1 VFKTTGAGGGGG
13 GAGGGAVLIAAG
25 EEVTL
30 QGDVVA
36 AGGDGAFGNY
46 PVTTVSPGG
55 ANLIQ
60 AGRGGGGGGGAGG
73 VIILQGVHWWS
84 GVLVAVSGN
93 QGTVPRYAP
102 FPVEARTAWQRLL
115 QQPQSGAIRVDGEM
129 PVTRG
134 GAFSGPDLG
143 YAYSLLVTSP
153 DIEVYA
159 PGADVIRVTGNNFQA
174 ASFDQ
179 RIGQS
184 SRFPVTL
191 FDGFNELRSEWT
203 GSGQFS
209 GPIMTCAM
217 IRRRTF
223 LFLADTI
230 PYYEFA
236 CTVTPATAT
245 VPTERTLQLTAAVTA
260 RPATTVTWD
269 VWVGAGTQLGTIQPN
284 QQGGGAVYTAPCTA
298 PPAAVLVRAIS
309 TLDPSRY
316 GSAAIT
322 VIPGIEVS
330 SLASSGTG
338 ANPRVAAANVGQ
350 DLTIT
355 IPAAVFASTGQGF
368 GAGQTVEFD
377 LIERQPNGTCQT
389 RRVPF
394 QGTVLAGLTTLTVT
408 VPACAAPVQSI
419 RAPGHG
425 CLPIQVVPVITS
437 IDPDPNNFP
446 HVFIAGSGFACGAT
460 TVTFI
465 SGDVPTSDI
474 VSVTCDR
481 IEVAIRPA
489 SGTEVRVRTTGG
501 TSAGFIMP

>member
-46 PVTTVSPGG
+46 PVTTVSPGS

-73 VIILQGVHWWS
+73 MIILQGVRWWS
-84 GVLVAVSGN
+84 GVLVAVGGN
-93 QGTVPRYAP
+93 QGTTLRYGP
-102 FPVEARTAWQRLL
+102 FPADTRTAWQRLL
-115 QQPQSGAIRVDGEM
+115 QQPQSGAIRVDGEL
-129 PVTRG
+129 PVTLG
-134 GAFSGPDLG
+134 GGFNGPDLG
-143 YAYSLLVTSP
+143 YVYTLLVTSP

-159 PGADVIRVTGNNFQA
+159 PGADVIRVAGDNFQA

-179 RIGQS
+179 RTGQS
-184 SRFPVTL
+184 SQFPVTL
-191 FDGFNELRSEWT
+191 FEGFNEVRSEWT
-203 GSGQFS
+203 GAGQY
-209 GPIMTCAM
+209 GQPIMTCAM
-217 IRRRTF
+217 IRQRTF
-223 LFLADTI
+223 LYLAGTI

-236 CTVTPATAT
+236 CAVSPATAT
-245 VPTERTLQLTAAVTA
+245 VPTERTVQLTAAVTA

-269 VWVGAGTQLGTIQPN
+269 VWAGAGASLGTIQAN
-284 QQGGGAVYTAPCTA
+284 QQGGGAAYTAPCTA
-298 PPAAVLVRAIS
+298 PSAPVLVRAIS

-316 GSAAIT
+316 GSATIT

-330 SLASSGTG
+330 SIATSGTA
-338 ANPRVAAANVGQ
+338 ANSGVASANVGQ

-368 GAGQTVEFD
+368 GAGQAVEFD
-377 LIERQPNGTCQT
+377 LIERLANGSCQT
-389 RRVPF
+389 RRAPS
-394 QGTVLAGLTTLTVT
+394 QGTVLTGLTTLTVT
-408 VPACAAPVQSI
+408 VPPCAAPVQSI
-419 RAPGHG
+419 RAIGHG

-437 IDPDPNNFP
+437 IDADQSNFP
-446 HVFIAGSGFACGAT
+446 HVIIAGSGFACGGT
-460 TVTFI
+460 IVTYI
-465 SGDVPTSDI
+465 SGDVDASKI

-481 IEVAIRPA
+481 IEVAVSPP
-489 SGTEVRVRTTGG
+489 SGTQVRVRTAGG